1 MDDKLQELSDD
12 DDESPEPEIKAVP
25 PDEGAQMSVLSSTNP
40 KQATAEDERKIEQ
53 ILADPEMQMV
63 IKDPKIGELFQL
75 ARNDPEAA
83 QRCCT
88 VKPV

>member
-12 DDESPEPEIKAVP
+12 DDESPDPEIKAVS

-40 KQATAEDERKIEQ
+40 KQATAEDERQMQQ
-53 ILADPEMQMV
+53 IIADPEVQAV
-63 IKDPKIGELFQL
+63 LKDPKIGELFQM

-83 QRCCT
+83 QR
-88 VKPV
+88 